1 MLIDSHCH
9 LDDPQFGGR
18 QAALIAAAIK
28 AGVTDCVVPATTVSS
43 WQRIADLAGHYES
56 VHPAYGLHPWFL
68 DQHEPDATGQLASWI
83 DNHPPVAIGECG
95 LDFSR
100 GDRDSQERLFTAQI
114 ELAQLTGLPLI
125 IHAHKALDRAIQ
137 LLRNFP
143 GTVGVIHRFS
153 GSREQAE
160 RLINLGFFVGVAAG
174 VTYPGQTKL
183 RQTIAALPLEKLLLE
198 SDAPDLPPA
207 RIPDPLNAPHL
218 LPLTL
223 KVLAELLDEPLDEVA
238 RQTTL
243 NTQQLFSL

>member
-43 WQRIADLAGHYES
+43 LQRIADLAGHYES

-153 GSREQAE
+153 GSREQA
-160 RLINLGFFVGVAAG
+160 
-174 VTYPGQTKL
+174 
-183 RQTIAALPLEKLLLE
+183 LEKLLLE